1 MQSKKLRFLS
11 LSAAT
16 KAKALFTALAALGS
30 GPAQALPVLSEL
42 YYDAVG
48 SDDGLSFVEIY
59 GSPGT
64 SLADFA
70 IDGINGSNG
79 AVGPTIVLEG
89 TIGASGL
96 FVVADRRT
104 DGTSSVVG
112 ADLLANFD
120 FQNGPDSIV
129 LRQGTTVFDSLGYGT
144 FVAGEINAGE
154 GASAPAVSAGS
165 SLARLYANIDTNDNA
180 TDFIA
185 LATPTPGSAPI
196 SAVPEPG
203 SALLIGLGLSGLA
216 SVSRPRAASADR
228 RRTAAR

>member
-1 MQSKKLRFLS
+1 MQSKKLGFLS
-11 LSAAT
+11 
-16 KAKALFTALAALGS
+16 TALVALAS
-30 GPAQALPVLSEL
+30 GPAQALPVLSEV

-48 SDDGLSFVEIY
+48 SDDGESFVEIH

-79 AVGPTIVLEG
+79 AVGPTILLEG
-89 TIGASGL
+89 TIGASGI

-104 DGTSSVVG
+104 DGTSSVLG

-120 FQNGPDSIV
+120 FQNGPDSVV

-154 GASAPAVSAGS
+154 GAPAPAVSAGS
-165 SLARLYANIDTNDNA
+165 SLARLYADIDTNDNA
-180 TDFIA
+180 ADFIA

-216 SVSRPRAASADR
+216 SVSRPRVAAVDR
-228 RRTAAR
+228 LRTASR

>member
-1 MQSKKLRFLS
+1 MQSKKLGF
-11 LSAAT
+11 
-16 KAKALFTALAALGS
+16 LFTVLAALAS

-48 SDDGLSFVEIY
+48 SDDGESFVEID
-59 GSPGT
+59 GAPGT

-79 AVGPTIVLEG
+79 AVGPTILLEG

-96 FVVADRRT
+96 FVVADRRA
-104 DGTSSVVG
+104 DGTSSVLG

-144 FVAGEINAGE
+144 FVVGEINAGE

-165 SLARLYANIDTNDNA
+165 SLARLFADVDTNDNA
-180 TDFIA
+180 ADFIA
-185 LATPTPGSAPI
+185 LATPTPPH
-196 SAVPEPG
+196 
-203 SALLIGLGLSGLA
+203 
-216 SVSRPRAASADR
+216 R
-228 RRTAAR
+228 R